1 MKNIIKISFA
11 FCVTFLLA
19 AACGKTDANRDYG
32 FPYIYIPQA
41 TVTGLDNSYPIPV
54 GPLGQNSTYC
64 CRYDEK
70 TGTLDIALGVI
81 RSGYIAN
88 AQAFSVKLTTCP
100 ELTASKLDEYS
111 SKSTSAIELPAE
123 FYTLPEKIEVATGK
137 NSGTCYIPVD
147 VQKLS
152 EESLYESG
160 KYKLLVLGLQIT
172 DPSAYELAEE
182 NTQVVIVIDFNSS
195 YWDDV
200 AENLPESEI
209 RNLFPIY

>member
-1 MKNIIKISFA
+1 MKNIVKIFIA
-11 FCVTFLLA
+11 ICVIFLLA
-19 AACGKTDANRDYG
+19 SACGKTDANKDYG

-64 CRYDEK
+64 CKYEEK

-81 RSGYIAN
+81 RSAYIAN
-88 AQAFSVKLTTCP
+88 AQAFSVKLETCP
-100 ELTASKLDEYS
+100 DLTASKLDEYG

-123 FYTLPEKIEVATGK
+123 FYTLPEKIDVAAGK
-137 NSGTCYIPVD
+137 NSGTCYVPVD
-147 VQKLS
+147 VKKLS
-152 EESLYESG
+152 QEALYESG

-172 DPSAYELAEE
+172 DPTAYELAEE
-182 NTQVVIVIDFNSS
+182 NTRVVIVIDFNSS